1 MEIPGY
7 EIKRTIGR
15 GGMGTAYLAVQESLG
30 REVVLKTLNAS
41 YTEDSAYFERF
52 LNEGRIVAA
61 LNHPHIIT
69 IFDIGATEDAFYIS
83 MEYVEGGDLKSR
95 IYDGMTPDAALDVI
109 CKIAG
114 ALALAH
120 GKGIIHRDV
129 KPANILFRNDG
140 TPLLTDFGI
149 AKQLQVD
156 SELTSTGTILGSP
169 FYMSPEQSEGLK
181 VDGRTDIYAVGI
193 IFYEMLTGQRP
204 FVGDSAIKVI
214 VQHIQS
220 PLPTLPNDLKRYQ
233 PLLNSMLAKNRDE
246 RFPDAATL
254 VEQVN
259 ELQAEN
265 EAVALADS
273 VGAST
278 GEHSKPG
285 GLALLFHNNRVAGLL
300 AGVVVLLLAYTGF
313 YFYTQTLTES
323 GLVAPRS
330 EETPSTINVAS
341 VPPTTTELPA
351 DTVNLVDGSG
361 PPKKDVVQALQWL
374 AKTSLEEGR
383 LTDPPADNAY
393 YYYSRLLA
401 LDPSNRRAR
410 LGFAQ
415 IAERYVVLAEKEFA
429 QKNYRQA
436 QTYITLGLQVQPDN
450 KGLRDLQS
458 FMDNRERSM
467 LESISDFFKGSG

>member
-1 MEIPGY
+1 
-7 EIKRTIGR
+7 
-15 GGMGTAYLAVQESLG
+15 
-30 REVVLKTLNAS
+30 VVLKTLNAS
-41 YTEDSAYFERF
+41 YTDDSAYFERF

-95 IYDGMTPDAALDVI
+95 IYDGMTPDEALDVI
-109 CKIAG
+109 TKIAG

-120 GKGIIHRDV
+120 SKGIIHRDV

-181 VDGRTDIYAVGI
+181 VDGRTDIYALGI
-193 IFYEMLTGQRP
+193 IFYEILTGKRP

-220 PLPTLPNDLKRYQ
+220 PLPVLPDDLKRYQ
-233 PLLNSMLAKNRDE
+233 PLLNSMLAKNREE
-246 RFPDAATL
+246 RFPDAAAL
-254 VEQVN
+254 VEDVT

-265 EAVALADS
+265 EQEALADA

-278 GEHSKPG
+278 GEHNKPG
-285 GLALLFHNNRVAGLL
+285 VFSLLFRKKRVPALLAC
-300 AGVVVLLLAYTGF
+300 VVVLLLAYTGF

-330 EETPSTINVAS
+330 EDTPSATNVAS
-341 VPPTTTELPA
+341 VSPTTTDPPA
-351 DTVNLVDGSG
+351 NEANLVDGSG
-361 PPKKDVVQALQWL
+361 PPKKDVVRALQWL
-374 AKTSLEEGR
+374 ARTSLVEGR

-401 LDPSNRRAR
+401 LDPSHRGAK

-429 QKNYRQA
+429 LKNYKQA

-458 FMDNRERSM
+458 FMDTRERSM
-467 LESISDFFKGSG
+467 FESIADFFKG